1 LTVYRIRS
9 TVNPIT
15 IAVPLVIVILLIAFL
30 CLIVRLRRRSLQSK
44 TPPVDQPFLLP
55 VAHSTDTLN
64 VIHNSPPTFIPDI
77 KCLESSSS
85 SIASLP
91 AQDRNSTDSHTTT
104 QQLPYLN
111 HPNSVDINQVVDL
124 VAARIDP
131 GPSGNS
137 ALGNSPQTNVNIDA
151 ILSLLAA
158 RVDPLHQDRDPQD
171 LPPSYQ
177 IPPDYDE
184 DIV

>member
-1 LTVYRIRS
+1 
-9 TVNPIT
+9 
-15 IAVPLVIVILLIAFL
+15 VPLVIVILLIAFL

-55 VAHSTDTLN
+55 VAHSTDMLN
-64 VIHNSPPTFIPDI
+64 VIQNSPPTFIPDL

-85 SIASLP
+85 FASSLP
-91 AQDRNSTDSHTTT
+91 AQDRNSTDSHTAT
-104 QQLPYLN
+104 QQSPYSD
-111 HPNSVDINQVVDL
+111 HPNAVDINHVVDL

-137 ALGNSPQTNVNIDA
+137 VFGNSPHTNVNIDA

-158 RVDPLHQDRDPQD
+158 RVDPLHQDRDSQD

-177 IPPDYDE
+177 IPPDYE
-184 DIV
+184 GEIV